1 MRLPR
6 CLSAAILVLGPG
18 VVSVAADD
26 VTARVLTVPFK
37 SASMGAVLPYD
48 VILPQEYG
56 SSPSTRYPVLY
67 LLHGLSDHHSAW
79 IARTNLVDHA
89 SHYRVII
96 VTPEGNNGWYTDSAT
111 VPSARYGSYLLEELV
126 PDVQRRYRTIEEGY
140 ARGIA
145 GLSMGGYGALKLALS
160 HPDEFAFAASLSGA
174 LNAAQFKA
182 QDDLGWP
189 LVSET
194 ILSVFGPLGS
204 PTRAANDLFALVRDL
219 PAGPGVP
226 RPYLYIAC
234 GTDDS
239 LLGQNLDFARLLAEK
254 KIAHEYRHLPGV
266 HNWELWEQQIQEV
279 LKVSAQ
285 KMPRR

>member
-1 MRLPR
+1 MRRALITVAF
-6 CLSAAILVLGPG
+6 LLGAFRLE
-18 VVSVAADD
+18 AAD
-26 VTARVLTVPFK
+26 APGKRVETVLFK
-37 SASMGAVLPYD
+37 SPSMGAVLPYD
-48 VILPQEYG
+48 VVLPPDYA
-56 SSPSTRYPVLY
+56 SSVGTRYPVLY
-67 LLHGLSDHHSAW
+67 LLHGLSDHHGAW
-79 IARTNLVDHA
+79 TTRTNLVDHA
-89 SHYRVII
+89 SRYRLII

-111 VPSARYGSYLLEELV
+111 IPSARYGSYLLDELV
-126 PDVQRRYRTIEEGY
+126 PDVQKRYRTIEEGY

-174 LNAAQFKA
+174 LNAARYEAK
-182 QDDLGWP
+182 DDLGWP

-194 ILSVFGPLGS
+194 ILAAFGPTGS
-204 PTRAANDLFALVRDL
+204 ATRAANDLFAIVRGL
-219 PAGPGVP
+219 PEGPHGP
-226 RPYLYIAC
+226 RPYLYVAC
-234 GTDDS
+234 GTDDA
-239 LLGQNLDFARLLAEK
+239 LLAENLAFARLLAEK